1 MEARDVI
8 TQLEQGYRMPEP
20 ANCPEGFYEVRGVG
34 AWVTNP
40 ALTNTSN
47 RL

>member
-20 ANCPEGFYEVRGVG
+20 ADCPDGFYQVG
-34 AWVTNP
+34 FGMDQHHTRKVWV
-40 ALTNTSN
+40 
-47 RL
+47 